1 MESSEQTSFTSS
13 HRPLHQQDQQEGQ
26 LSRDQF
32 PVTMSRRH
40 RRRPNGIEATRRH
53 QHRVDPYIYVNQVAT
68 AFLRNNGGLHHH
80 HQSFSYPPSA
90 RYYAFNAFV
99 SQRQEH
105 HQQEP
110 NRVSQYYSNNHTNN
124 NDSHTNPTISSLPS
138 SLHQFYHPL
147 HHELLPASN

>member
-53 QHRVDPYIYVNQVAT
+53 QHRVDPFTYMSIKWLQHFYETMVGYIIT
-68 AFLRNNGGLHHH
+68 IKAFR
-80 HQSFSYPPSA
+80 
-90 RYYAFNAFV
+90 
-99 SQRQEH
+99 
-105 HQQEP
+105 
-110 NRVSQYYSNNHTNN
+110 
-124 NDSHTNPTISSLPS
+124 I
-138 SLHQFYHPL
+138 LHQLGTMLSMHLYHNGKSIISRNQI
-147 HHELLPASN
+147 E